1 MFGKKKNTENVAVN
15 KPNNEPKKGWTLKLG
30 KCEKFIEMPSRRNW
44 IWFAAWTIFYIG
56 WVIWLGNYW
65 FLLGELLIIDIYIT
79 KFVRWAFWKPKNPE
93 NCSKVKRKT
102 LEWVDALIF
111 AVIAASFIR
120 IFFFEAFTIPTS
132 SMEKT
137 LQVGDYLFVS
147 KTAYGPRVPMTPI
160 SFPFVHHTLPF
171 TESTPS
177 YVTWIQ
183 NEYRRMTGWGDIKR
197 DDMVVFNYPT
207 GDTVVLQIPAQDYYD
222 IIRITQF
229 RMADFDLQ
237 YSTMMNRKIV
247 VGNVSQKTNDYYV
260 NLAYSLFNPMTNAA
274 HTNAFIN
281 EASAKLRE
289 NETKLAKENPAIP
302 DMDKYYRL
310 ARQIVRDM
318 YDLTV
323 RPVDKRENYIKRCVA
338 IAGDTLEVR
347 DGEVFV
353 NGKPQKEIP
362 TKQFNYRLTINTASI
377 PEKTLRQN
385 EINSSD
391 VYDLRTDSI
400 TYKVLPLTAE
410 NYEKFKKMS
419 FVQSITKN
427 TVAKGF
433 TGDDSFRIFPHNEKF
448 PWNVDWFG
456 PLYIPKAGDK
466 IQLTEENLIL
476 YGRVIGYY
484 EGNTL
489 EVKDGKSYINGQ
501 PATEYT
507 FKMNYY
513 WIMGDNRHNSADSR
527 YWGFVPEDHIV
538 GKAWLI
544 WLSMDKEYGGIRWN
558 RIGKIVHNED

>member
-1 MFGKKKNTENVAVN
+1 MFGKKKNTENTAVN
-15 KPNNEPKKGWTLKLG
+15 KPNEPKKGCTLKIG

-44 IWFAAWTIFYIG
+44 IWFACWTIFYIG

-65 FLLGELLIIDIYIT
+65 FLFGELLIIDIYIT

-93 NCSKVKRKT
+93 NCSKAKRKT

-137 LQVGDYLFVS
+137 LRVGDYLFVS

-160 SFPFVHHTLPF
+160 SFPFVHHTLPL

-229 RMADFDLQ
+229 RMADFDRQ
-237 YSTMMNRKIV
+237 YSTMMNKKIL
-247 VGNVSQKTNDYYV
+247 VGNVSQKTNDYYM
-260 NLAYSLFNPMTNAA
+260 NLAYSLFNPAVNPA
-274 HTNAFIN
+274 HTNSFVN

-289 NETKLAKENPAIP
+289 NETNLAKENPAIS
-302 DMDKYYRL
+302 DDEKYYRL

-353 NGKPQKEIP
+353 NGKPQKDIP
-362 TKQFNYRLTINTASI
+362 SKQFNYRIAINTANI
-377 PEKTLRQN
+377 PEKVLRKN
-385 EINSSD
+385 EINGSD
-391 VYDLRTDSI
+391 IYDLHTDSV
-400 TYKVLPLTAE
+400 TYKIVPLTAE
-410 NYEKFKKMS
+410 NYEKFKTMS
-419 FVQSITKN
+419 FVESIEKN

-466 IQLTEENLIL
+466 IPLTEENLIL

-489 EVKDGKSYINGQ
+489 EVKDGKAYINGQ

-513 WIMGDNRHNSADSR
+513 WMMGDNRHNSADSR

-544 WLSMDKEYGGIRWN
+544 WLSMDKEYGGIRWS

>member
-44 IWFAAWTIFYIG
+44 IWFAAWSIFYIG

-65 FLLGELLIIDIYIT
+65 FLFGELLIIDIYIT

-93 NCSKVKRKT
+93 NCSKAKRKT

-137 LQVGDYLFVS
+137 LRIGDYLFVS

-222 IIRITQF
+222 IVRITQY
-229 RMADFDLQ
+229 RMADFDRQ
-237 YSTMMNRKIV
+237 YSTMMNKKIV
-247 VGNVSQKTNDYYV
+247 VGNVSQKTNDYYM

-274 HTNAFIN
+274 HTPDFVN
-281 EASAKLRE
+281 EASSKLRE
-289 NETKLAKENPAIP
+289 NETSLAKENLAIS

-310 ARQIVRDM
+310 ARQIVWDM
-318 YDLTV
+318 YDITV

-362 TKQFNYRLTINTASI
+362 TKQFNYRLTINTANI
-377 PEKTLRQN
+377 PEKVLRKN
-385 EINSSD
+385 EINGSD
-391 VYDLRTDSI
+391 IYDLHTDSLN
-400 TYKVLPLTAE
+400 YKIVPLTAE
-410 NYEKFKKMS
+410 NYEKFKTMS
-419 FVQSITKN
+419 FVESIEKN

-433 TGDDSFRIFPHNEKF
+433 TGDDSFRIFPHNDKF

-489 EVKDGKSYINGQ
+489 EVKDGKAFINGQ

-513 WIMGDNRHNSADSR
+513 WMMGDNRHNSADSR

-544 WLSMDKEYGGIRWN
+544 WLSVDKEYGGIRWN

>member
-44 IWFAAWTIFYIG
+44 IWFAAWSIFYIG

-65 FLLGELLIIDIYIT
+65 FLFGELLIIDIYIT

-93 NCSKVKRKT
+93 NCSKAKRKT

-137 LQVGDYLFVS
+137 LRIGDYLFVS

-171 TESTPS
+171 TQSTPS

-222 IIRITQF
+222 IVRITQY
-229 RMADFDLQ
+229 RMADFDRQ
-237 YSTMMNRKIV
+237 YSTMMNKKIV
-247 VGNVSQKTNDYYV
+247 VGNVSQKTNDYYM

-274 HTNAFIN
+274 HTPDFVN
-281 EASAKLRE
+281 EASSKLRE
-289 NETKLAKENPAIP
+289 NETSLAKENLAIS

-310 ARQIVRDM
+310 ARQIVWDM
-318 YDLTV
+318 YDITV

-362 TKQFNYRLTINTASI
+362 TKQFNYRLTINTANI
-377 PEKTLRQN
+377 PEKVLRKN
-385 EINSSD
+385 EINGSD
-391 VYDLRTDSI
+391 IYDLHTDSLN
-400 TYKVLPLTAE
+400 YKIVPLTAE
-410 NYEKFKKMS
+410 NYEKFKTMS
-419 FVQSITKN
+419 FVESIEKN

-433 TGDDSFRIFPHNEKF
+433 TGDDSFRIFPHNDKF

-489 EVKDGKSYINGQ
+489 EVKDGKAYINGQ

-513 WIMGDNRHNSADSR
+513 WMMGDNRHNSADSR

-544 WLSMDKEYGGIRWN
+544 WLSVDKEYGGIRWN

>member
-1 MFGKKKNTENVAVN
+1 MLFKKKNETENTAVN
-15 KPNNEPKKGWTLKLG
+15 KPNEPKKGWNLKIG

-44 IWFAAWTIFYIG
+44 IWFACWTIFYIG

-137 LQVGDYLFVS
+137 LRVGDYLFVS

-171 TESTPS
+171 TQSTPS

-229 RMADFDLQ
+229 RMADFDRQ
-237 YSTMMNRKIV
+237 YSTMMNKKIV
-247 VGNVSQKTNDYYV
+247 VGNVSQKTNDYYM
-260 NLAYSLFNPMTNAA
+260 NLAYSLFNPAVNVA
-274 HTNAFIN
+274 HTNSFVN
-281 EASAKLRE
+281 EASKKLRE
-289 NETKLAKENPAIP
+289 NETKLAKENPAIS
-302 DMDKYYRL
+302 DDEKYYRL

-338 IAGDTLEVR
+338 IPGDTLEVR

-353 NGKPQKEIP
+353 NGKQQKDIP
-362 TKQFNYRLTINTASI
+362 SKQFNYRIAINTANI
-377 PEKTLRQN
+377 PEKVLRKN

-391 VYDLRTDSI
+391 IYDLHTDSAN
-400 TYKVLPLTAE
+400 YKIVPLTAE
-410 NYEKFKKMS
+410 NYEKFKTMS
-419 FVQSITKN
+419 FVESIEKN

-433 TGDDSFRIFPHNEKF
+433 TGDDSFRIFPHSEKF
-448 PWNVDWFG
+448 PWNVDWYG

-476 YGRVIGYY
+476 YGRAIGYY

-489 EVKDGKSYINGQ
+489 EVKDGKAYINGQ

-513 WIMGDNRHNSADSR
+513 WMMGDNRHNSADSR

>member
-1 MFGKKKNTENVAVN
+1 
-15 KPNNEPKKGWTLKLG
+15 
-30 KCEKFIEMPSRRNW
+30 
-44 IWFAAWTIFYIG
+44 
-56 WVIWLGNYW
+56 
-65 FLLGELLIIDIYIT
+65 
-79 KFVRWAFWKPKNPE
+79 
-93 NCSKVKRKT
+93 
-102 LEWVDALIF
+102 
-111 AVIAASFIR
+111 
-120 IFFFEAFTIPTS
+120 
-132 SMEKT
+132 
-137 LQVGDYLFVS
+137 
-147 KTAYGPRVPMTPI
+147 
-160 SFPFVHHTLPF
+160 
-171 TESTPS
+171 
-177 YVTWIQ
+177 
-183 NEYRRMTGWGDIKR
+183 
-197 DDMVVFNYPT
+197 
-207 GDTVVLQIPAQDYYD
+207 DYY
-222 IIRITQF
+222 
-229 RMADFDLQ
+229 M
-237 YSTMMNRKIV
+237 
-247 VGNVSQKTNDYYV
+247 
-260 NLAYSLFNPMTNAA
+260 NLAYSLFNPAVNVA
-274 HTNAFIN
+274 HTNSFVN
-281 EASAKLRE
+281 EASTKLRE
-289 NETKLAKENPAIP
+289 NETKLAKENPAIS
-302 DMDKYYRL
+302 DDEKYYRL

-353 NGKPQKEIP
+353 NGKPQKDIP
-362 TKQFNYRLTINTASI
+362 SKQFNYRIAINTANI
-377 PEKTLRQN
+377 PEKVLRKN

-391 VYDLRTDSI
+391 IYDLHTDSI
-400 TYKVLPLTAE
+400 NYKIVPLTAE
-410 NYEKFKKMS
+410 NYEKFKTMS
-419 FVQSITKN
+419 FVESITKN

-476 YGRVIGYY
+476 YGRAIGYY

-489 EVKDGKSYINGQ
+489 EVKDGKAYINGQ

-513 WIMGDNRHNSADSR
+513 WMMGDNRHNSADSR

>member
-1 MFGKKKNTENVAVN
+1 MAFGKNKEKENPSGNQPTE
-15 KPNNEPKKGWTLKLG
+15 KKGWTLKLG

-93 NCSKVKRKT
+93 NCSKAKRKT

-171 TESTPS
+171 TQNTPS

-222 IIRITQF
+222 IVRIMQF
-229 RMADFDLQ
+229 RMADFDRQ
-237 YSTMMNRKIV
+237 YSTMMNKKIV
-247 VGNVSQKTNDYYV
+247 VGNVSQKTTDYYM
-260 NLAYSLFNPMTNAA
+260 NLAYSLFNPMVNAA
-274 HTNAFIN
+274 HTPDFVN
-281 EASAKLRE
+281 EASLKLRE
-289 NETKLAKENPAIP
+289 NETNLSKENPAIS

-310 ARQIVRDM
+310 ARQIVWDM
-318 YDLTV
+318 YDITV

-362 TKQFNYRLTINTASI
+362 TKQFNYRMTINTANI
-377 PEKTLRQN
+377 PEKVLRKN

-391 VYDLRTDSI
+391 IYDLHTDSAN
-400 TYKVLPLTAE
+400 YKIVPLTAE
-410 NYEKFKKMS
+410 NYEKFKTMS
-419 FVQSITKN
+419 FVQTITKN

-476 YGRVIGYY
+476 YSRVIGYY

-489 EVKDGKSYINGQ
+489 EVKDGKAYINGQ
-501 PATEYT
+501 VATEYT

-513 WIMGDNRHNSADSR
+513 WMMGDNRHNSADSR

-544 WLSMDKEYGGIRWN
+544 WLSRDKEYGGIRWN